1 MKIKQNGN
9 IMQVDLCN
17 EDVKDMS
24 TVLYSNALII
34 PIGADVKNLGNAEIN
49 IKALPKETAKE
60 KIMPRPVVRDG
71 NGKLVKEEYDFRD
84 WYLKLQEEFFE
95 MAESSAFFQ
104 AGIEVQGLNQSYERL
119 AEELADI
126 ITVCISY
133 LDYLDYDEKSRSKL
147 FAAVNKKNEKRGY
160 FKESD

>member
-1 MKIKQNGN
+1 MTK
-9 IMQVDLCN
+9 VYFVN
-17 EDVKDMS
+17 EDGTFDF
-24 TVLYSNALII
+24 AL
-34 PIGADVKNLGNAEIN
+34 PFDVKVITENTEKN
-49 IKALPKETAKE
+49 IL
-60 KIMPRPVVRDG
+60 PRPVVRDG

-104 AGIEVQGLNQSYERL
+104 AGIEVQGLNRSYERL

-133 LDYLDYDEKSRSKL
+133 LDYLGYDEEKRKEL
-147 FAAVNKKNEKRGY
+147 FAAVNEKNEKRGY
-160 FKESD
+160 FKE

>member
-1 MKIKQNGN
+1 MSEKITINPNDYKF
-9 IMQVDLCN
+9 
-17 EDVKDMS
+17 EDFNSSVF
-24 TVLYSNALII
+24 YSNAII
-34 PIGADVKNLGNAEIN
+34 VPCGADVSKLGNKKVKIEIVPEIEN
-49 IKALPKETAKE
+49 KN
-60 KIMPRPVVRDG
+60 IMPRPVVRDG

-104 AGIEVQGLNQSYERL
+104 AGIEVQGLNRSYERL

-133 LDYLDYDEKSRSKL
+133 LDYLDYDEKARSEL
-147 FAAVNKKNEKRGY
+147 FAAVNEKNEKRGY